1 MNVHKSSTI
10 AQATSGSGKNS
21 PMMRATSSS
30 VSKSNAKAK
39 FFAYNLFTS
48 ALILMSGQSFAG
60 TGIYVN
66 DGTDASCS
74 VTFDGGSGG
83 DIYTGMY
90 SLNSS
95 LVTSANRIDSGFT
108 MKAGAADFI
117 KYYYPQNSCLTSD
130 KETQT
135 YRTLFYGDANYSG
148 SKHLTLGGRLD
159 VNSGIIG
166 VGNRGTNGTS
176 ATNSIRM
183 GTGSSL
189 NDTNDKNNA
198 ITIGVNS
205 SASAESAVALG
216 NTTTASGESTVA
228 IGTLANSA
236 SYRAV
241 AVGHNAQATGSRST
255 ALGTESVASVESA
268 VAIGDTSNASAK
280 SALALGTSSVASGT
294 DSAALGSRANA
305 TATSALAVGSTA
317 NATARNATAVGGQAQ
332 ASGETSVA
340 LGTAANAS
348 KGNTVAVGA
357 SSSAAGDNAIAVGV
371 KTTAT
376 TNSAIAIGNLANAT
390 GETSSIAIGRQ
401 SVASGTSAIAQGY
414 KSSATVAN
422 SVALGSNS
430 VASTAAGAVG
440 TDPLSV
446 ASTTDLASTTWKSTY
461 AAVSVGN
468 GSTATRQI
476 TSVAAGT
483 QDTDAVNV
491 AQLKAA
497 GFKLATTA
505 SAGQAEDK
513 TSATATGTAD
523 KNIQNGETLTVDAGK
538 NIKVTQ
544 TGQNVSIAT
553 KDEVEFTSVTAAG
566 TKLSSAGLT
575 FVDSTGTQVAN
586 SPSITATGINAG
598 NNKITNVANGT
609 GANDAVNFSQLQASQ
624 AASKE
629 DVKSTDKTVTVT
641 KTQGTDNSNIF
652 DLSVNVD
659 GTSITKNSTTGAL
672 QVNTTTL
679 TSTGG
684 KVDTPANTNALATA
698 SDIANAINNSGFT
711 AKANS
716 DSGELITAGEE
727 VNFINGENIAITRQ
741 GSNFTVATAKNV
753 TFNSVSVGNVKV
765 DGTTNKIT
773 GLEAGTANTDAVN
786 VGQLNKEVAASK
798 EAVTTS
804 DSALKVTTS
813 TNTTTGANIY
823 DIAINSV
830 ALATDTNGKVTAPDA
845 ADEGKL
851 VTAKDV
857 ASAINNA
864 GFTLKTSA
872 NGGKKDTT
880 STTDELI
887 NAGEMIDLAAGK
899 NLTVKQEADGKVTYS
914 LADEITLNKVTTGN
928 TVMDTNGITIAAPT
942 GGTTTDV
949 KLTNSG
955 LDNGNNKITNVANGT
970 GANDA
975 VNFSQLQASKEEV
988 KSDDK
993 SVKITQSQNTTT
1005 GANIYDL
1012 SVAIDGTTVTKD
1024 ASTGQLKANT
1034 VDFTIDT
1041 AGKVTANTSDNA
1053 LATAGDIAKA
1063 INGSGFTAKANSD
1076 AGELITAGEE
1086 VNFVNGNNIEITRQG
1101 SNFTVATAKNVTFDN
1116 VTVGNVKV
1124 DGTTNKIT
1132 GLEAGTDANDAV
1144 NVQQLTDELAIID
1157 DAIAASQEEVTTSDS
1172 ALTVTTSTNTTT
1184 GANIYDIAIN
1194 SVALATD
1201 ANGKVTAPTTADA
1214 GKLVTAENVA
1224 SAINNAGFTLKTSA
1238 NGGEKDAASTTD
1250 ELINAGDAIEM
1261 IAGKNLVVTQGA
1273 NGKVTYATKNDVNFT
1288 TVTTEDAAGNKTV
1301 TSGTGIVI
1309 TPNTGN
1315 AVSLTSNGLNNGGNK
1330 ITNVTAGTDP
1340 NDAVNIS
1347 QLQTAQAASKEEV
1360 KSDDKSVTIKQS
1372 QNTTTNANIY
1382 DLSVNVDGTS
1392 ITKDTTTGELKA
1404 NTADFA
1410 VTNGSVK
1417 ANSNTNAL
1425 ATAKDIAKAIN
1436 SSGFTLKTSATADGE
1451 KTSGSDELINPGDVI
1466 DLVAGK
1472 NLTVKQ
1478 EANGTVTYAL
1488 ADAITLNKVTTGDT
1502 VMDTNGITIAAPTGA
1517 TTTAVKLT
1525 NTGLDNGGNKIT
1537 NVAAGTDENDAVNV
1551 GQLTDELAI
1560 IDDAIA
1566 ASQEEVTSDDKSV
1579 TIATTQNADGAN
1591 VFDLSVNVDDTT
1603 ITKDAT
1609 TGQLKAN
1616 TVNFTTDAKGSVT
1629 ANTNPNSLATA
1640 GDIANAINSSGFTAK
1655 ANGDSGE
1662 LITAGEE
1669 VNFING
1675 DNISITR
1682 SGSNF
1687 TVATTKDVT
1696 FNSVSVGN
1704 VKVDGTTNKITG
1716 LEAGTDANDAV
1727 NVQQL
1732 TDELAIIDDAI
1743 AASQEE
1749 VTTSDSAL
1757 TVTTSTNATTGA
1769 NIYDIAINSVA
1780 LATDTNGKVT
1790 APDAADEGKLVTA
1803 KDVASAIN
1811 NAGFTLKT
1819 SANGG
1824 TKDATSTADELI
1836 NAGDVID
1843 LVAGKNLTVKQEA
1856 NGTVTY
1862 ALAKEIDL
1870 NKVTTGNTVMD
1881 TNGITIAAPTG
1892 ATTTAVKLTN
1902 TGLDNGGNKITN
1914 VAAGTDEND
1923 AVNVGQ
1929 LTDEL
1934 AIIDDAI
1941 AASQEEVTS
1950 DDKSVTI
1957 ATTQNAD
1964 GANVF
1969 DLSVNVDDTTIT
1981 KDATTGQLKANTVNF
1996 TTDAKGSVTAN
2007 TNPNSLATAGDIA
2020 NAINS
2025 SGFTAKAN
2033 GDSGELITAGEE
2045 VNFINGDNIAI
2056 TRSGSNFTVATAKD
2070 VKFDNVTVGNVK
2082 VDGTTNK
2089 ITGLE
2094 AGTDANDAVNVQQLT
2109 DELAIIDDAI
2119 AASQEEV
2126 TTSDSALTVTTST
2139 NATTGANIYDIAIN
2153 SVALATDT
2161 NGKVTAPDAADEG
2174 KLVTA
2179 KDVASA
2185 INNAGFTLKTS
2196 ANGGTKDATSTADEL
2211 INAGD
2216 VIDLVAGKNLTVK
2229 QEANGTVTYATKND
2243 VNFTTVTTEDAAGN
2257 KTVTSGTGIV
2267 ITPNTGNAVSLTGN
2281 GLDNGGNK
2289 ITNVAAGTDEND
2301 AVNVGQLTDE
2311 LAIIDDAI
2319 AASQEEVTSDDKS
2332 VTIATTQNADGANV
2346 FDLSVNVDDTT
2357 ITKDATTG
2365 QLKANTVNFTTD
2377 AKGSVTANT
2386 NPNSLATAGDIANA
2400 INSSG
2405 FTAKA
2410 NGDSGELIT
2419 AGEEVNFINGDNI
2432 AITRSGSNFTV
2443 ATTKDVTFNSVSVG
2457 NVKVDGTTNK
2467 ITGLEA
2473 GTDAND
2479 AVNVQQLTD
2488 ELAIIDDA
2496 IAASQEEVT
2505 TSDSALTVTTSTN
2518 ATTGANIY
2526 DIAINSVALA
2536 TDSNGKVTAP
2546 TTADAGKLV
2555 TAENVASAINN
2566 AGFTLKTSA
2575 NGGTKDATST
2585 ADELI
2590 NAGDVIDLV
2599 AGKNLTVK
2607 QEANGTVTY
2616 ALADAITLNKVTTGD
2631 TVMDTNGITIAA
2643 PTGATTTAVKLTN
2656 TGLDNGGNKITN
2668 VANGTDANDA
2678 VNVSQLQT
2686 AQAASKEEV
2695 KSDDKSVKIT
2705 QSQNATTGANIYD
2718 LSVNVDGTSIT
2729 KDDSTGEL
2737 KANTADFAVTNGS
2750 VKANSNTNALATAS
2764 DIAKAINS
2772 SGFTLK
2778 TSATADGEKTSGSDE
2793 LINPGDVIDLVAG
2806 KNLTVKQEAN
2816 GTVTYATKNDVNFT
2830 TVTTEDAAGNKT
2842 VTSGTGIVITPN
2854 TGNAVSLTGNGLD
2867 NGGNKI
2873 TNVAAGTDEND
2884 AVNVGQLTDEL
2895 AIIDD
2900 AIAAS
2905 QEEVTSNDK
2914 SVTIATTQNADGA
2927 NVFDLSVNVDDT
2939 TITKDATTGQLKA
2952 NTVNFTTD
2960 AKGSVTANTNPN
2972 SLATAGD
2979 IANAINSSGFT
2990 AKANGDSGELI
3001 TAGEEVNFINGDNIS
3016 ITRSGSNFTVATTK
3030 DVTFNSVS
3038 VGNVKVDGTTN
3049 KITGL
3054 TAGTADT
3061 DAVNVGQL
3069 NKEVVASKEKVTTSD
3084 SALKVTT
3091 STNATTGANIYDI
3104 AINSVA
3110 LATDANGKV
3119 TAPTTADAGKLV
3131 TAENVASAINNAG
3144 FTLKTSANGG
3154 EKISGDDEIINAGDE
3169 INLAAGKNLTVQQN
3183 TQGQVIFSTAENVE
3197 FTTVT
3202 AGGTRISSAG
3212 LTFVDP
3218 FTGVQKGYSPSITAT
3233 GINAGGTKITNVEAG
3248 VDDTDAVN
3256 VGQLSD
3262 AIALLDESIAASQEE
3277 VKSTDNSVKV
3287 TTTKNTDQA
3296 NVFDLSVNVDE
3307 KSITKDSTG
3316 ALQVKTTNLTTT
3328 TDGKVD
3334 TPTDTDA
3341 LATAANVANAINQS
3355 GFTLKTSA
3363 TADGKKTSGS
3373 DELINPGDVIDLVA
3387 GKNLTVK
3394 QEADG
3399 KVTYSLADEIDLNKV
3414 TTGNTVMDT
3423 NGITITAPAG
3433 GSTTDVKLT
3442 NTGLDNGG
3450 NKITN
3455 VAAGTSAND
3464 AVNFSQLQAS
3474 QAASKEDVKSTDKTV
3489 TVAKSQDTDGSNIF
3503 DLSVNVDDKTITKD
3517 STGALQVNTTNLTT
3531 KADGKVATPTDTNAL
3546 ATAANVAD
3554 AINKS
3559 GFTLKT
3565 SANGGTKVSGSD
3577 EVINPA
3583 DTIDMAAGK
3592 NLTVTQEADGKITY
3606 ATADK
3611 VGFEQITLGDAT
3623 NNTVLTSTAKGLDVG
3638 GDKITNVANG
3648 DISPTSTDA
3657 INGSQLSNTTN
3668 SITDAL
3674 GGGSTVKADGTITAP
3689 TYTLVSGNPAQ
3700 NSTKAYYSV
3709 GNALNA
3715 LNTAVNAPLT
3725 FAADSGNNVERQL
3738 GSTLNINGDAKN
3750 ITTTTTSN
3758 GVTVALNDNISV
3770 KSVSVE
3776 NGPTINSSGIQ
3787 MANQQ
3792 ITGLKSGLDGTT
3804 IEQVAAQ
3811 GASSPTWNNAATVG
3825 DLAQVQNN
3833 VVNSNNRINQL
3844 NDKINNVDKK
3854 LRAGVAGALATSGL
3868 PQAYIPGKSMV
3879 AIAAG
3884 SFKGENAL
3892 AVGATRISDNGKVVL
3907 KLTGNTNTRGDVGT
3921 SVGLGYQ
3928 W

>member
-21 PMMRATSSS
+21 PMMRATGCS

-48 ALILMSGQSFAG
+48 ALILMSGQTFAG

-66 DGTDASCS
+66 DGEDASCS
-74 VTFDGGSGG
+74 VTFDGGSSGN
-83 DIYTGMY
+83 IYTGMY

-95 LVTSANRIDSGFT
+95 LPINNNRIDSGFP
-108 MKAGAADFI
+108 MKSGAADSI
-117 KYYYPQNSCLTSD
+117 KTYYPVNSCMPTD

-135 YRTLFYGDANYSG
+135 YRTLFYGTDYSG

-166 VGNRGTNGTS
+166 VGNRGTNGTN

-183 GTGSSL
+183 GTGTSL

-216 NTTTASGESTVA
+216 NKTTASGESTVA

-348 KGNTVAVGA
+348 KSSTVAVGA
-357 SSSAAGDNAIAVGV
+357 SSSAAGDNAVAVGV

-376 TNSAIAIGNLANAT
+376 TNSAIAIGNQANAT

-505 SAGQAEDK
+505 SAGEVDN
-513 TSATATGTAD
+513 SSTAD

-598 NNKITNVANGT
+598 NNKITNIANGT
-609 GANDAVNFSQLQASQ
+609 DANDAVNFSQLQASQ

-679 TSTGG
+679 TTTGG

-711 AKANS
+711 AKANG
-716 DSGELITAGEE
+716 DAGELITAGKE
-727 VNFINGENIAITRQ
+727 VNFINGDNIAITRD

-753 TFNSVSVGNVKV
+753 TFDNVTVGNVKV

-773 GLEAGTANTDAVN
+773 GLEAGTANTDAIN

-798 EAVTTS
+798 EAVITS

-823 DIAINSV
+823 DIAVNTV
-830 ALATDTNGKVTAPDA
+830 ALEKGTNGSITAPAA

-887 NAGEMIDLAAGK
+887 NAGEVIDLAAGK
-899 NLTVKQEADGKVTYS
+899 NLTVKQEANGKVTYA
-914 LADEITLNKVTTGN
+914 LADAITLNKVTTGD

-1250 ELINAGDAIEM
+1250 ELINAGDAI
-1261 IAGKNLVVTQGA
+1261 
-1273 NGKVTYATKNDVNFT
+1273 
-1288 TVTTEDAAGNKTV
+1288 
-1301 TSGTGIVI
+1301 
-1309 TPNTGN
+1309 
-1315 AVSLTSNGLNNGGNK
+1315 
-1330 ITNVTAGTDP
+1330 
-1340 NDAVNIS
+1340 
-1347 QLQTAQAASKEEV
+1347 
-1360 KSDDKSVTIKQS
+1360 
-1372 QNTTTNANIY
+1372 
-1382 DLSVNVDGTS
+1382 
-1392 ITKDTTTGELKA
+1392 
-1404 NTADFA
+1404 
-1410 VTNGSVK
+1410 
-1417 ANSNTNAL
+1417 
-1425 ATAKDIAKAIN
+1425 
-1436 SSGFTLKTSATADGE
+1436 
-1451 KTSGSDELINPGDVI
+1451 

-1655 ANGDSGE
+1655 ANGDAGE

-1669 VNFING
+1669 VNFVNG
-1675 DNISITR
+1675 NNIEITR
-1682 SGSNF
+1682 EGSNF

-1757 TVTTSTNATTGA
+1757 TVTTSTNTTTGA

-1780 LATDTNGKVT
+1780 LATD
-1790 APDAADEGKLVTA
+1790 A
-1803 KDVASAIN
+1803 
-1811 NAGFTLKT
+1811 
-1819 SANGG
+1819 
-1824 TKDATSTADELI
+1824 
-1836 NAGDVID
+1836 
-1843 LVAGKNLTVKQEA
+1843 
-1856 NGTVTY
+1856 
-1862 ALAKEIDL
+1862 
-1870 NKVTTGNTVMD
+1870 
-1881 TNGITIAAPTG
+1881 
-1892 ATTTAVKLTN
+1892 
-1902 TGLDNGGNKITN
+1902 
-1914 VAAGTDEND
+1914 
-1923 AVNVGQ
+1923 
-1929 LTDEL
+1929 
-1934 AIIDDAI
+1934 
-1941 AASQEEVTS
+1941 
-1950 DDKSVTI
+1950 
-1957 ATTQNAD
+1957 
-1964 GANVF
+1964 
-1969 DLSVNVDDTTIT
+1969 
-1981 KDATTGQLKANTVNF
+1981 
-1996 TTDAKGSVTAN
+1996 
-2007 TNPNSLATAGDIA
+2007 
-2020 NAINS
+2020 
-2025 SGFTAKAN
+2025 
-2033 GDSGELITAGEE
+2033 
-2045 VNFINGDNIAI
+2045 
-2056 TRSGSNFTVATAKD
+2056 
-2070 VKFDNVTVGNVK
+2070 
-2082 VDGTTNK
+2082 
-2089 ITGLE
+2089 
-2094 AGTDANDAVNVQQLT
+2094 
-2109 DELAIIDDAI
+2109 
-2119 AASQEEV
+2119 
-2126 TTSDSALTVTTST
+2126 
-2139 NATTGANIYDIAIN
+2139 
-2153 SVALATDT
+2153 
-2161 NGKVTAPDAADEG
+2161 
-2174 KLVTA
+2174 
-2179 KDVASA
+2179 
-2185 INNAGFTLKTS
+2185 
-2196 ANGGTKDATSTADEL
+2196 
-2211 INAGD
+2211 
-2216 VIDLVAGKNLTVK
+2216 
-2229 QEANGTVTYATKND
+2229 
-2243 VNFTTVTTEDAAGN
+2243 
-2257 KTVTSGTGIV
+2257 
-2267 ITPNTGNAVSLTGN
+2267 
-2281 GLDNGGNK
+2281 
-2289 ITNVAAGTDEND
+2289 
-2301 AVNVGQLTDE
+2301 
-2311 LAIIDDAI
+2311 
-2319 AASQEEVTSDDKS
+2319 
-2332 VTIATTQNADGANV
+2332 
-2346 FDLSVNVDDTT
+2346 
-2357 ITKDATTG
+2357 
-2365 QLKANTVNFTTD
+2365 
-2377 AKGSVTANT
+2377 
-2386 NPNSLATAGDIANA
+2386 
-2400 INSSG
+2400 
-2405 FTAKA
+2405 
-2410 NGDSGELIT
+2410 
-2419 AGEEVNFINGDNI
+2419 
-2432 AITRSGSNFTV
+2432 
-2443 ATTKDVTFNSVSVG
+2443 
-2457 NVKVDGTTNK
+2457 
-2467 ITGLEA
+2467 
-2473 GTDAND
+2473 
-2479 AVNVQQLTD
+2479 
-2488 ELAIIDDA
+2488 
-2496 IAASQEEVT
+2496 
-2505 TSDSALTVTTSTN
+2505 
-2518 ATTGANIY
+2518 
-2526 DIAINSVALA
+2526 
-2536 TDSNGKVTAP
+2536 NGKVTAP

-2616 ALADAITLNKVTTGD
+2616 ALAKEIDLNKVTTGN

-2927 NVFDLSVNVDDT
+2927 NVFDLSVNVDGT
-2939 TITKDATTGQLKA
+2939 TITKDATTGELKA

-3001 TAGEEVNFINGDNIS
+3001 TAGEEVNFINGDNIA

-3054 TAGTADT
+3054 EAGTDAN
-3061 DAVNVGQL
+3061 DAVNVQQL
-3069 NKEVVASKEKVTTSD
+3069 TDELAIIDDAIAASQEEVTTSD
-3084 SALKVTT
+3084 SALTVTT

-3110 LATDANGKV
+3110 LATDANGKI

-3363 TADGKKTSGS
+3363 TAEGEKTSGS
-3373 DELINPGDVIDLVA
+3373 NELINPGDVIDLVA

-3399 KVTYSLADEIDLNKV
+3399 KITYALADEIELDKV
-3414 TTGNTVMDT
+3414 TTGNTTMDT
-3423 NGITITAPAG
+3423 NGITIAAPTGATTTA
-3433 GSTTDVKLT
+3433 VKLT

-3489 TVAKSQDTDGSNIF
+3489 TVAKTQDMDGSNIF
-3503 DLSVNVDDKTITKD
+3503 DLSVNVDGTTITKD
-3517 STGALQVNTTNLTT
+3517 TSTGQLKANTVDFTTDTKGNVTANTN
-3531 KADGKVATPTDTNAL
+3531 TNAL
-3546 ATAANVAD
+3546 ATAGDIAK
-3554 AINKS
+3554 AINSS

-3565 SANGGTKVSGSD
+3565 SATADGKKTSGSD
-3577 EVINPA
+3577 ELINPS
-3583 DTIDMAAGK
+3583 DTIEMVAGK

-3623 NNTVLTSTAKGLDVG
+3623 NNTVLTSTEKGLDVG

>member
-48 ALILMSGQSFAG
+48 ALILMSGQTFAG

-66 DGTDASCS
+66 DGEDASCS
-74 VTFDGGSGG
+74 VTFDGGSSGN
-83 DIYTGMY
+83 IYTGMY

-95 LVTSANRIDSGFT
+95 LPINNNRIDSGFP
-108 MKAGAADFI
+108 MKSGAADSI
-117 KYYYPQNSCLTSD
+117 KGYYPVNSCLPSD

-135 YRTLFYGDANYSG
+135 YRTLFYGTDYSG

-166 VGNRGTNGTS
+166 VGNRGTNGTN

-183 GTGSSL
+183 GTGTSL

-228 IGTLANSA
+228 IGTLAKSTN
-236 SYRAV
+236 YRAV

-305 TATSALAVGSTA
+305 TETSALAVGSTA
-317 NATARNATAVGGQAQ
+317 NATAKNATAVGGQAQ

-348 KGNTVAVGA
+348 NTSTVAVGA
-357 SSSAAGDNAIAVGV
+357 SSNATGVNAVAVGV

-376 TNSAIAIGNLANAT
+376 TNSAIAIGNQANAT
-390 GETSSIAIGRQ
+390 GETSSIAIGRESIASGTSSIAQ
-401 SVASGTSAIAQGY
+401 GYKSSATGGTSAIAIGRESSASGTSAIAQGY

-491 AQLKAA
+491 AQLKVA

-505 SAGQAEDK
+505 SAGEVDN
-513 TSATATGTAD
+513 SSTAD

-598 NNKITNVANGT
+598 NNKITNIANGT
-609 GANDAVNFSQLQASQ
+609 DANDAVNFSQLQASQ

-679 TSTGG
+679 TTTGG

-727 VNFINGENIAITRQ
+727 VNFINGENIA
-741 GSNFTVATAKNV
+741 
-753 TFNSVSVGNVKV
+753 
-765 DGTTNKIT
+765 
-773 GLEAGTANTDAVN
+773 
-786 VGQLNKEVAASK
+786 
-798 EAVTTS
+798 
-804 DSALKVTTS
+804 
-813 TNTTTGANIY
+813 
-823 DIAINSV
+823 
-830 ALATDTNGKVTAPDA
+830 
-845 ADEGKL
+845 
-851 VTAKDV
+851 
-857 ASAINNA
+857 
-864 GFTLKTSA
+864 
-872 NGGKKDTT
+872 
-880 STTDELI
+880 
-887 NAGEMIDLAAGK
+887 
-899 NLTVKQEADGKVTYS
+899 
-914 LADEITLNKVTTGN
+914 
-928 TVMDTNGITIAAPT
+928 
-942 GGTTTDV
+942 
-949 KLTNSG
+949 
-955 LDNGNNKITNVANGT
+955 
-970 GANDA
+970 
-975 VNFSQLQASKEEV
+975 
-988 KSDDK
+988 
-993 SVKITQSQNTTT
+993 
-1005 GANIYDL
+1005 
-1012 SVAIDGTTVTKD
+1012 
-1024 ASTGQLKANT
+1024 
-1034 VDFTIDT
+1034 
-1041 AGKVTANTSDNA
+1041 
-1053 LATAGDIAKA
+1053 
-1063 INGSGFTAKANSD
+1063 
-1076 AGELITAGEE
+1076 
-1086 VNFVNGNNIEITRQG
+1086 ITRQG

-1172 ALTVTTSTNTTT
+1172 ALKVTTSTNTTT

-1201 ANGKVTAPTTADA
+1201 SNGKITAPTTADA

-1238 NGGEKDAASTTD
+1238 NGGEKISGDD
-1250 ELINAGDAIEM
+1250 EIINAGE
-1261 IAGKNLVVTQGA
+1261 
-1273 NGKVTYATKNDVNFT
+1273 
-1288 TVTTEDAAGNKTV
+1288 
-1301 TSGTGIVI
+1301 
-1309 TPNTGN
+1309 
-1315 AVSLTSNGLNNGGNK
+1315 
-1330 ITNVTAGTDP
+1330 
-1340 NDAVNIS
+1340 
-1347 QLQTAQAASKEEV
+1347 
-1360 KSDDKSVTIKQS
+1360 
-1372 QNTTTNANIY
+1372 
-1382 DLSVNVDGTS
+1382 
-1392 ITKDTTTGELKA
+1392 
-1404 NTADFA
+1404 
-1410 VTNGSVK
+1410 
-1417 ANSNTNAL
+1417 
-1425 ATAKDIAKAIN
+1425 
-1436 SSGFTLKTSATADGE
+1436 
-1451 KTSGSDELINPGDVI
+1451 VI

-1566 ASQEEVTSDDKSV
+1566 ASQEEVTSNDKSV

-1591 VFDLSVNVDDTT
+1591 VFDLSVNVD
-1603 ITKDAT
+1603 
-1609 TGQLKAN
+1609 
-1616 TVNFTTDAKGSVT
+1616 
-1629 ANTNPNSLATA
+1629 
-1640 GDIANAINSSGFTAK
+1640 
-1655 ANGDSGE
+1655 
-1662 LITAGEE
+1662 
-1669 VNFING
+1669 
-1675 DNISITR
+1675 
-1682 SGSNF
+1682 
-1687 TVATTKDVT
+1687 
-1696 FNSVSVGN
+1696 
-1704 VKVDGTTNKITG
+1704 
-1716 LEAGTDANDAV
+1716 
-1727 NVQQL
+1727 
-1732 TDELAIIDDAI
+1732 
-1743 AASQEE
+1743 
-1749 VTTSDSAL
+1749 
-1757 TVTTSTNATTGA
+1757 
-1769 NIYDIAINSVA
+1769 
-1780 LATDTNGKVT
+1780 
-1790 APDAADEGKLVTA
+1790 
-1803 KDVASAIN
+1803 
-1811 NAGFTLKT
+1811 
-1819 SANGG
+1819 
-1824 TKDATSTADELI
+1824 
-1836 NAGDVID
+1836 
-1843 LVAGKNLTVKQEA
+1843 
-1856 NGTVTY
+1856 
-1862 ALAKEIDL
+1862 
-1870 NKVTTGNTVMD
+1870 
-1881 TNGITIAAPTG
+1881 
-1892 ATTTAVKLTN
+1892 
-1902 TGLDNGGNKITN
+1902 
-1914 VAAGTDEND
+1914 
-1923 AVNVGQ
+1923 
-1929 LTDEL
+1929 
-1934 AIIDDAI
+1934 
-1941 AASQEEVTS
+1941 
-1950 DDKSVTI
+1950 
-1957 ATTQNAD
+1957 
-1964 GANVF
+1964 
-1969 DLSVNVDDTTIT
+1969 
-1981 KDATTGQLKANTVNF
+1981 
-1996 TTDAKGSVTAN
+1996 
-2007 TNPNSLATAGDIA
+2007 
-2020 NAINS
+2020 
-2025 SGFTAKAN
+2025 
-2033 GDSGELITAGEE
+2033 
-2045 VNFINGDNIAI
+2045 
-2056 TRSGSNFTVATAKD
+2056 
-2070 VKFDNVTVGNVK
+2070 
-2082 VDGTTNK
+2082 
-2089 ITGLE
+2089 
-2094 AGTDANDAVNVQQLT
+2094 
-2109 DELAIIDDAI
+2109 
-2119 AASQEEV
+2119 
-2126 TTSDSALTVTTST
+2126 
-2139 NATTGANIYDIAIN
+2139 
-2153 SVALATDT
+2153 
-2161 NGKVTAPDAADEG
+2161 
-2174 KLVTA
+2174 
-2179 KDVASA
+2179 
-2185 INNAGFTLKTS
+2185 
-2196 ANGGTKDATSTADEL
+2196 
-2211 INAGD
+2211 
-2216 VIDLVAGKNLTVK
+2216 
-2229 QEANGTVTYATKND
+2229 
-2243 VNFTTVTTEDAAGN
+2243 
-2257 KTVTSGTGIV
+2257 
-2267 ITPNTGNAVSLTGN
+2267 
-2281 GLDNGGNK
+2281 
-2289 ITNVAAGTDEND
+2289 
-2301 AVNVGQLTDE
+2301 
-2311 LAIIDDAI
+2311 
-2319 AASQEEVTSDDKS
+2319 
-2332 VTIATTQNADGANV
+2332 
-2346 FDLSVNVDDTT
+2346 
-2357 ITKDATTG
+2357 
-2365 QLKANTVNFTTD
+2365 
-2377 AKGSVTANT
+2377 
-2386 NPNSLATAGDIANA
+2386 
-2400 INSSG
+2400 
-2405 FTAKA
+2405 
-2410 NGDSGELIT
+2410 
-2419 AGEEVNFINGDNI
+2419 
-2432 AITRSGSNFTV
+2432 
-2443 ATTKDVTFNSVSVG
+2443 
-2457 NVKVDGTTNK
+2457 
-2467 ITGLEA
+2467 
-2473 GTDAND
+2473 
-2479 AVNVQQLTD
+2479 
-2488 ELAIIDDA
+2488 
-2496 IAASQEEVT
+2496 
-2505 TSDSALTVTTSTN
+2505 
-2518 ATTGANIY
+2518 
-2526 DIAINSVALA
+2526 
-2536 TDSNGKVTAP
+2536 
-2546 TTADAGKLV
+2546 
-2555 TAENVASAINN
+2555 
-2566 AGFTLKTSA
+2566 
-2575 NGGTKDATST
+2575 
-2585 ADELI
+2585 
-2590 NAGDVIDLV
+2590 
-2599 AGKNLTVK
+2599 
-2607 QEANGTVTY
+2607 
-2616 ALADAITLNKVTTGD
+2616 
-2631 TVMDTNGITIAA
+2631 
-2643 PTGATTTAVKLTN
+2643 
-2656 TGLDNGGNKITN
+2656 
-2668 VANGTDANDA
+2668 
-2678 VNVSQLQT
+2678 
-2686 AQAASKEEV
+2686 
-2695 KSDDKSVKIT
+2695 
-2705 QSQNATTGANIYD
+2705 
-2718 LSVNVDGTSIT
+2718 GTSIT
-2729 KDDSTGEL
+2729 KDATTGEL

-2750 VKANSNTNALATAS
+2750 VKANSNTNALASAK
-2764 DIAKAINS
+2764 DIAEAINN

-2778 TSATADGEKTSGSDE
+2778 TSATAEGEKTSGSDE

-2854 TGNAVSLTGNGLD
+2854 TGNAVSLTDKGLD

-2873 TNVAAGTDEND
+2873 INVAAGTLNATSTD
-2884 AVNVGQLTDEL
+2884 AVN
-2895 AIIDD
+2895 
-2900 AIAAS
+2900 AS
-2905 QEEVTSNDK
+2905 QLYATNLNITNLQNNATHYYSVNDNG
-2914 SVTIATTQNADGA
+2914 VVDNNYNNDGA
-2927 NVFDLSVNVDDT
+2927 
-2939 TITKDATTGQLKA
+2939 
-2952 NTVNFTTD
+2952 
-2960 AKGSVTANTNPN
+2960 KGIN
-2972 SLATAGD
+2972 SLAAGV
-2979 IANAINSSGFT
+2979 NASTHVNSENSVAVGHNSHARGESAVVIGNEAGTDKTYTYNSADGSISYTLTGYAASG
-2990 AKANGDSGELI
+2990 
-3001 TAGEEVNFINGDNIS
+3001 
-3016 ITRSGSNFTVATTK
+3016 K
-3030 DVTFNSVS
+3030 DSVS
-3038 VGNVKVDGTTN
+3038 VGAYSGARGTYSTALGAYAHAPATRGTAIGVLSSATKTSATAIGDRSVADGTGSTAIGEQAN
-3049 KITGL
+3049 ASGIASTVIGKESIATGNRSVATGFYAQAIGTQSIATGQGSKAFAQDAIAIGTL
-3054 TAGTADT
+3054 STAGTSTGGVNSIAIGREAKATGESSVAQGYKSSARLDNSVALGSNSVANTDKGAVGTDPLSATNATDLASSTWTSTAAAVSVGDVGNDITRQITSVAAGTQDT
-3061 DAVNVGQL
+3061 DAVNVAQL
-3069 NKEVVASKEKVTTSD
+3069 KAAGFK
-3084 SALKVTT
+3084 L
-3091 STNATTGANIYDI
+3091 ATTASAGGVVDNSSTDDKNIQ
-3104 AINSVA
+3104 
-3110 LATDANGKV
+3110 NGE
-3119 TAPTTADAGKLV
+3119 TLTIDAGKNIKV
-3131 TAENVASAINNAG
+3131 TQTGQNVSIA
-3144 FTLKTSANGG
+3144 TK
-3154 EKISGDDEIINAGDE
+3154 DE
-3169 INLAAGKNLTVQQN
+3169 
-3183 TQGQVIFSTAENVE
+3183 VE
-3197 FTTVT
+3197 FTSVT
-3202 AGGTRISSAG
+3202 AGGTKISSAG

-3363 TADGKKTSGS
+3363 NGGTKVSGS
-3373 DELINPGDVIDLVA
+3373 DEVINPADTINMVA
-3387 GKNLTVK
+3387 GKNLTVT
-3394 QEADG
+3394 QGANG
-3399 KVTYSLADEIDLNKV
+3399 TVTYALANEIELNKV
-3414 TTGNTVMDT
+3414 TTGNTIMDT
-3423 NGITITAPAG
+3423 NGITIAAPTGATTTA
-3433 GSTTDVKLT
+3433 VKLT

-3489 TVAKSQDTDGSNIF
+3489 TVAKTQDMDGSNIF
-3503 DLSVNVDDKTITKD
+3503 DLSVNVDGTTITKD
-3517 STGALQVNTTNLTT
+3517 TSTGQLKANTIDFTTDTKGNVTANTN
-3531 KADGKVATPTDTNAL
+3531 TNAL
-3546 ATAANVAD
+3546 ATAGDIAK
-3554 AINKS
+3554 AINSS

-3565 SANGGTKVSGSD
+3565 SANGGTKVSGDD
-3577 EVINPA
+3577 ELINPA

-3623 NNTVLTSTAKGLDVG
+3623 NNTVLTSTEKGLDVG

-3725 FAADSGNNVERQL
+3725 FAADSGTNVERQL

-3758 GVTVALNDNISV
+3758 GVKVALNDNISV

>member
-183 GTGSSL
+183 GTGTSL

-228 IGTLANSA
+228 IGTLAKSTN
-236 SYRAV
+236 YRAV

-376 TNSAIAIGNLANAT
+376 TNSAIAIGNQANAT

-401 SVASGTSAIAQGY
+401 SVASGTSSIAQGY

-430 VASTAAGAVG
+430 VASTAAGTVG

-505 SAGQAEDK
+505 SAGEVDN
-513 TSATATGTAD
+513 SSTAD

-641 KTQGTDNSNIF
+641 KTQGADNSNIF

-679 TSTGG
+679 TTTGG

-727 VNFINGENIAITRQ
+727 VNFINGENIAITRD

-753 TFNSVSVGNVKV
+753 TFDNVTVGGVKV

-798 EAVTTS
+798 EAVITS

-823 DIAINSV
+823 DIAVNTV
-830 ALATDTNGKVTAPDA
+830 ALTTGTNGSITAPA
-845 ADEGKL
+845 TADEGKL

-887 NAGEMIDLAAGK
+887 NAGEVIDLAAGK

-970 GANDA
+970 GTNDA

-1076 AGELITAGEE
+1076 
-1086 VNFVNGNNIEITRQG
+1086 
-1101 SNFTVATAKNVTFDN
+1101 
-1116 VTVGNVKV
+1116 
-1124 DGTTNKIT
+1124 
-1132 GLEAGTDANDAV
+1132 
-1144 NVQQLTDELAIID
+1144 
-1157 DAIAASQEEVTTSDS
+1157 
-1172 ALTVTTSTNTTT
+1172 
-1184 GANIYDIAIN
+1184 
-1194 SVALATD
+1194 
-1201 ANGKVTAPTTADA
+1201 
-1214 GKLVTAENVA
+1214 
-1224 SAINNAGFTLKTSA
+1224 
-1238 NGGEKDAASTTD
+1238 
-1250 ELINAGDAIEM
+1250 
-1261 IAGKNLVVTQGA
+1261 
-1273 NGKVTYATKNDVNFT
+1273 
-1288 TVTTEDAAGNKTV
+1288 
-1301 TSGTGIVI
+1301 
-1309 TPNTGN
+1309 
-1315 AVSLTSNGLNNGGNK
+1315 
-1330 ITNVTAGTDP
+1330 
-1340 NDAVNIS
+1340 
-1347 QLQTAQAASKEEV
+1347 
-1360 KSDDKSVTIKQS
+1360 
-1372 QNTTTNANIY
+1372 
-1382 DLSVNVDGTS
+1382 
-1392 ITKDTTTGELKA
+1392 
-1404 NTADFA
+1404 
-1410 VTNGSVK
+1410 
-1417 ANSNTNAL
+1417 
-1425 ATAKDIAKAIN
+1425 
-1436 SSGFTLKTSATADGE
+1436 
-1451 KTSGSDELINPGDVI
+1451 
-1466 DLVAGK
+1466 
-1472 NLTVKQ
+1472 
-1478 EANGTVTYAL
+1478 
-1488 ADAITLNKVTTGDT
+1488 
-1502 VMDTNGITIAAPTGA
+1502 
-1517 TTTAVKLT
+1517 
-1525 NTGLDNGGNKIT
+1525 
-1537 NVAAGTDENDAVNV
+1537 
-1551 GQLTDELAI
+1551 
-1560 IDDAIA
+1560 
-1566 ASQEEVTSDDKSV
+1566 
-1579 TIATTQNADGAN
+1579 
-1591 VFDLSVNVDDTT
+1591 
-1603 ITKDAT
+1603 
-1609 TGQLKAN
+1609 
-1616 TVNFTTDAKGSVT
+1616 
-1629 ANTNPNSLATA
+1629 
-1640 GDIANAINSSGFTAK
+1640 
-1655 ANGDSGE
+1655 SGE

-1675 DNISITR
+1675 DNIAITR

-1757 TVTTSTNATTGA
+1757 KVTTSTNTTTGA

-1780 LATDTNGKVT
+1780 LATDSNGKVT
-1790 APDAADEGKLVTA
+1790 APTTADAGKLVTA
-1803 KDVASAIN
+1803 ENVASAIN

-1950 DDKSVTI
+1950 NDKSVTI

-2056 TRSGSNFTVATAKD
+2056 TRSGSNFTVATTKD
-2070 VKFDNVTVGNVK
+2070 VTFNSVSVGNVK

-2319 AASQEEVTSDDKS
+2319 AASQEEVTSNDKS

-2410 NGDSGELIT
+2410 NSDAGELIT
-2419 AGEEVNFINGDNI
+2419 AGEEVNFVNGNNI
-2432 AITRSGSNFTV
+2432 EITRQGSNFTV
-2443 ATTKDVTFNSVSVG
+2443 ATAKDVKFDNVTVG

-2505 TSDSALTVTTSTN
+2505 TSDSALKVTTSTN
-2518 ATTGANIY
+2518 TTTGANIY

-2616 ALADAITLNKVTTGD
+2616 ALAKEIDLNKVTTGN

-2668 VANGTDANDA
+2668 VAAGTDENDA
-2678 VNVSQLQT
+2678 VNVGQLT
-2686 AQAASKEEV
+2686 DELAIIDDAIAASQEEV
-2695 KSDDKSVKIT
+2695 TSNDKSVTIAT
-2705 QSQNATTGANIYD
+2705 TQNADGANVFD
-2718 LSVNVDGTSIT
+2718 LSVNVDDTTIT
-2729 KDDSTGEL
+2729 KDATTGQL
-2737 KANTADFAVTNGS
+2737 KANTVNFTTDAKGS
-2750 VKANSNTNALATAS
+2750 VTANTNPNSLATAG

-2772 SGFTLK
+2772 SGFTAKANGDAGELITAGKEVNFINGDNIAITRSGSNFTVATTKDVKFDSVTVGNVKVDGTTNKITGLEAGTDANDAVNVQQLTDELAIIDDAIAASQEEVTTSDSALKVTTSTNTTTGANIYDIAINSVALATDSNGKVTAPTTADAGKLVTAENVASAINNAGFTLK
-2778 TSATADGEKTSGSDE
+2778 TSANGGTKDATSTADE
-2793 LINPGDVIDLVAG
+2793 LINAGDVIDLVAG

-3001 TAGEEVNFINGDNIS
+3001 TAGEEVNFINGDNIA

-3030 DVTFNSVS
+3030 NVTFNSVS

-3069 NKEVVASKEKVTTSD
+3069 NKEVAASKEEVTTSD

-3110 LATDANGKV
+3110 LATDANGKI

-3316 ALQVKTTNLTTT
+3316 ALQVKTTNLTTI

-3341 LATAANVANAINQS
+3341 LATAANVADAINNA

-3363 TADGKKTSGS
+3363 NGGTKDTASTA
-3373 DELINPGDVIDLVA
+3373 DELINAGEVIDLAA

-3455 VAAGTSAND
+3455 VAAGTDAND
-3464 AVNFSQLQAS
+3464 AVNVSQLQAA
-3474 QAASKEDVKSTDKTV
+3474 QAASKETV
-3489 TVAKSQDTDGSNIF
+3489 TSDEGSIVVGVKTDQTTGANIF

-3517 STGALQVNTTNLTT
+3517 STGALQVNTMDLTVT
-3531 KADGKVATPTDTNAL
+3531 DGKVATPTDTNAL

-3565 SANGGTKVSGSD
+3565 SATADGKKTSGSD
-3577 EVINPA
+3577 ELINPS
-3583 DTIDMAAGK
+3583 DTIEMVAGK

-3623 NNTVLTSTAKGLDVG
+3623 NNTVLTSTEKGLDVG

-3657 INGSQLSNTTN
+3657 INGSQLSNTTK
-3668 SITDAL
+3668 SIADAL
-3674 GGGSTVKADGTITAP
+3674 GGSSTVNTDGTITAP

>member
-83 DIYTGMY
+83 NIYTGMY
-90 SLNSS
+90 SLNSN
-95 LVTSANRIDSGFT
+95 LATSANRIDSGFT

-183 GTGSSL
+183 GTGTSL

-228 IGTLANSA
+228 IGTLANSTN
-236 SYRAV
+236 YRAV
-241 AVGHNAQATGSRST
+241 AVGYTAQATGSRST

-317 NATARNATAVGGQAQ
+317 NATAKNATAVGGQAQ

-348 KGNTVAVGA
+348 KSSTVAVGA
-357 SSSAAGDNAIAVGV
+357 SSSAAGDNAVAVGV

-376 TNSAIAIGNLANAT
+376 TNSAIAIGNQANAT
-390 GETSSIAIGRQ
+390 GETSSIAIGRE
-401 SVASGTSAIAQGY
+401 SVASGTSSIAQGYKSSATGGTSAIAIGRESSASGTSAIAQGY

-430 VASTAAGAVG
+430 VANTAAGAVG

-491 AQLKAA
+491 AQLKVA

-505 SAGQAEDK
+505 SAGEVDN
-513 TSATATGTAD
+513 SSTAD

-641 KTQGTDNSNIF
+641 KTQGADNSNIF

-679 TSTGG
+679 TTTGG

-741 GSNFTVATAKNV
+741 GSNFTVATAKDV

-798 EAVTTS
+798 EAVITS

-823 DIAINSV
+823 DIAVNTV
-830 ALATDTNGKVTAPDA
+830 ALTTGTNGSITAPA
-845 ADEGKL
+845 TADEGKL

-887 NAGEMIDLAAGK
+887 NAGE
-899 NLTVKQEADGKVTYS
+899 
-914 LADEITLNKVTTGN
+914 
-928 TVMDTNGITIAAPT
+928 
-942 GGTTTDV
+942 
-949 KLTNSG
+949 
-955 LDNGNNKITNVANGT
+955 
-970 GANDA
+970 
-975 VNFSQLQASKEEV
+975 
-988 KSDDK
+988 
-993 SVKITQSQNTTT
+993 
-1005 GANIYDL
+1005 
-1012 SVAIDGTTVTKD
+1012 
-1024 ASTGQLKANT
+1024 
-1034 VDFTIDT
+1034 
-1041 AGKVTANTSDNA
+1041 
-1053 LATAGDIAKA
+1053 
-1063 INGSGFTAKANSD
+1063 
-1076 AGELITAGEE
+1076 
-1086 VNFVNGNNIEITRQG
+1086 
-1101 SNFTVATAKNVTFDN
+1101 
-1116 VTVGNVKV
+1116 
-1124 DGTTNKIT
+1124 
-1132 GLEAGTDANDAV
+1132 
-1144 NVQQLTDELAIID
+1144 
-1157 DAIAASQEEVTTSDS
+1157 
-1172 ALTVTTSTNTTT
+1172 
-1184 GANIYDIAIN
+1184 
-1194 SVALATD
+1194 
-1201 ANGKVTAPTTADA
+1201 
-1214 GKLVTAENVA
+1214 
-1224 SAINNAGFTLKTSA
+1224 
-1238 NGGEKDAASTTD
+1238 
-1250 ELINAGDAIEM
+1250 
-1261 IAGKNLVVTQGA
+1261 
-1273 NGKVTYATKNDVNFT
+1273 
-1288 TVTTEDAAGNKTV
+1288 
-1301 TSGTGIVI
+1301 
-1309 TPNTGN
+1309 
-1315 AVSLTSNGLNNGGNK
+1315 
-1330 ITNVTAGTDP
+1330 
-1340 NDAVNIS
+1340 
-1347 QLQTAQAASKEEV
+1347 
-1360 KSDDKSVTIKQS
+1360 
-1372 QNTTTNANIY
+1372 
-1382 DLSVNVDGTS
+1382 
-1392 ITKDTTTGELKA
+1392 
-1404 NTADFA
+1404 
-1410 VTNGSVK
+1410 
-1417 ANSNTNAL
+1417 
-1425 ATAKDIAKAIN
+1425 
-1436 SSGFTLKTSATADGE
+1436 
-1451 KTSGSDELINPGDVI
+1451 VI

-1488 ADAITLNKVTTGDT
+1488 AKEIDLNKVTTGNT
-1502 VMDTNGITIAAPTGA
+1502 VMDTSGITIAAPTGA

-1537 NVAAGTDENDAVNV
+1537 NVAAGTDENDAVNI

-1566 ASQEEVTSDDKSV
+1566 ASQEEVTSNDKSV

-1603 ITKDAT
+1603 ITKDAS

-1616 TVNFTTDAKGSVT
+1616 TVDFTTDTAGNVT
-1629 ANTNPNSLATA
+1629 ANTNA
-1640 GDIANAINSSGFTAK
+1640 
-1655 ANGDSGE
+1655 
-1662 LITAGEE
+1662 
-1669 VNFING
+1669 
-1675 DNISITR
+1675 
-1682 SGSNF
+1682 
-1687 TVATTKDVT
+1687 
-1696 FNSVSVGN
+1696 
-1704 VKVDGTTNKITG
+1704 
-1716 LEAGTDANDAV
+1716 
-1727 NVQQL
+1727 
-1732 TDELAIIDDAI
+1732 
-1743 AASQEE
+1743 
-1749 VTTSDSAL
+1749 
-1757 TVTTSTNATTGA
+1757 
-1769 NIYDIAINSVA
+1769 
-1780 LATDTNGKVT
+1780 
-1790 APDAADEGKLVTA
+1790 
-1803 KDVASAIN
+1803 
-1811 NAGFTLKT
+1811 
-1819 SANGG
+1819 
-1824 TKDATSTADELI
+1824 
-1836 NAGDVID
+1836 
-1843 LVAGKNLTVKQEA
+1843 
-1856 NGTVTY
+1856 
-1862 ALAKEIDL
+1862 
-1870 NKVTTGNTVMD
+1870 
-1881 TNGITIAAPTG
+1881 
-1892 ATTTAVKLTN
+1892 
-1902 TGLDNGGNKITN
+1902 
-1914 VAAGTDEND
+1914 
-1923 AVNVGQ
+1923 
-1929 LTDEL
+1929 
-1934 AIIDDAI
+1934 
-1941 AASQEEVTS
+1941 
-1950 DDKSVTI
+1950 
-1957 ATTQNAD
+1957 
-1964 GANVF
+1964 
-1969 DLSVNVDDTTIT
+1969 
-1981 KDATTGQLKANTVNF
+1981 
-1996 TTDAKGSVTAN
+1996 
-2007 TNPNSLATAGDIA
+2007 
-2020 NAINS
+2020 
-2025 SGFTAKAN
+2025 
-2033 GDSGELITAGEE
+2033 
-2045 VNFINGDNIAI
+2045 
-2056 TRSGSNFTVATAKD
+2056 
-2070 VKFDNVTVGNVK
+2070 
-2082 VDGTTNK
+2082 
-2089 ITGLE
+2089 
-2094 AGTDANDAVNVQQLT
+2094 
-2109 DELAIIDDAI
+2109 
-2119 AASQEEV
+2119 
-2126 TTSDSALTVTTST
+2126 
-2139 NATTGANIYDIAIN
+2139 
-2153 SVALATDT
+2153 
-2161 NGKVTAPDAADEG
+2161 
-2174 KLVTA
+2174 
-2179 KDVASA
+2179 
-2185 INNAGFTLKTS
+2185 
-2196 ANGGTKDATSTADEL
+2196 
-2211 INAGD
+2211 
-2216 VIDLVAGKNLTVK
+2216 
-2229 QEANGTVTYATKND
+2229 
-2243 VNFTTVTTEDAAGN
+2243 
-2257 KTVTSGTGIV
+2257 
-2267 ITPNTGNAVSLTGN
+2267 
-2281 GLDNGGNK
+2281 
-2289 ITNVAAGTDEND
+2289 
-2301 AVNVGQLTDE
+2301 
-2311 LAIIDDAI
+2311 
-2319 AASQEEVTSDDKS
+2319 
-2332 VTIATTQNADGANV
+2332 
-2346 FDLSVNVDDTT
+2346 
-2357 ITKDATTG
+2357 
-2365 QLKANTVNFTTD
+2365 
-2377 AKGSVTANT
+2377 
-2386 NPNSLATAGDIANA
+2386 
-2400 INSSG
+2400 
-2405 FTAKA
+2405 
-2410 NGDSGELIT
+2410 
-2419 AGEEVNFINGDNI
+2419 
-2432 AITRSGSNFTV
+2432 
-2443 ATTKDVTFNSVSVG
+2443 
-2457 NVKVDGTTNK
+2457 
-2467 ITGLEA
+2467 
-2473 GTDAND
+2473 
-2479 AVNVQQLTD
+2479 
-2488 ELAIIDDA
+2488 
-2496 IAASQEEVT
+2496 
-2505 TSDSALTVTTSTN
+2505 
-2518 ATTGANIY
+2518 
-2526 DIAINSVALA
+2526 
-2536 TDSNGKVTAP
+2536 
-2546 TTADAGKLV
+2546 
-2555 TAENVASAINN
+2555 
-2566 AGFTLKTSA
+2566 
-2575 NGGTKDATST
+2575 
-2585 ADELI
+2585 
-2590 NAGDVIDLV
+2590 
-2599 AGKNLTVK
+2599 
-2607 QEANGTVTY
+2607 
-2616 ALADAITLNKVTTGD
+2616 
-2631 TVMDTNGITIAA
+2631 
-2643 PTGATTTAVKLTN
+2643 
-2656 TGLDNGGNKITN
+2656 
-2668 VANGTDANDA
+2668 
-2678 VNVSQLQT
+2678 
-2686 AQAASKEEV
+2686 
-2695 KSDDKSVKIT
+2695 
-2705 QSQNATTGANIYD
+2705 
-2718 LSVNVDGTSIT
+2718 
-2729 KDDSTGEL
+2729 
-2737 KANTADFAVTNGS
+2737 
-2750 VKANSNTNALATAS
+2750 NALATAG

-2830 TVTTEDAAGNKT
+2830 TVTTEDTAGNKT

-2854 TGNAVSLTGNGLD
+2854 TGNAVSLTDKGLD

-2873 TNVAAGTDEND
+2873 INVAAGTLNATSTD
-2884 AVNVGQLTDEL
+2884 AVN
-2895 AIIDD
+2895 
-2900 AIAAS
+2900 AS
-2905 QEEVTSNDK
+2905 QLYATNLNITNLQNNATHYYSVNDNG
-2914 SVTIATTQNADGA
+2914 VVDNNYNNDGA
-2927 NVFDLSVNVDDT
+2927 
-2939 TITKDATTGQLKA
+2939 
-2952 NTVNFTTD
+2952 
-2960 AKGSVTANTNPN
+2960 KGIN
-2972 SLATAGD
+2972 SLAAGV
-2979 IANAINSSGFT
+2979 NASTHINSENSVAVGHNSHARGESAVVIGNEAGTDKTYTYNSADGSISYTLTGYAASG
-2990 AKANGDSGELI
+2990 
-3001 TAGEEVNFINGDNIS
+3001 
-3016 ITRSGSNFTVATTK
+3016 K
-3030 DVTFNSVS
+3030 DSVS
-3038 VGNVKVDGTTN
+3038 VGAYSGAKGTYSTALGAYAHAPATRGTAIGVLSSATKTSATAIGDRSVADGTGSTAIGEQAN
-3049 KITGL
+3049 ASGIASTVIGKESIATGNRSVATGFYAQAIGTQSIATGQGSKAFAQDAIAIGTL
-3054 TAGTADT
+3054 STAGTSTGGVNSIAIGREAKATGESSVAQGYKSSARLDNSVALGSNSVANTDKGAVGTDPLSATNATDLASSTWTSTAAAVSVGDVGNDITRQITSVAAGTQDT
-3061 DAVNVGQL
+3061 DAVNVAQL
-3069 NKEVVASKEKVTTSD
+3069 KAAGFK
-3084 SALKVTT
+3084 L
-3091 STNATTGANIYDI
+3091 ATTASAGGVVDNSSTDDKNIQ
-3104 AINSVA
+3104 
-3110 LATDANGKV
+3110 NGETLTV
-3119 TAPTTADAGKLV
+3119 DAGKNIKV
-3131 TAENVASAINNAG
+3131 TQTGQNVSIA
-3144 FTLKTSANGG
+3144 TK
-3154 EKISGDDEIINAGDE
+3154 DE
-3169 INLAAGKNLTVQQN
+3169 
-3183 TQGQVIFSTAENVE
+3183 VE
-3197 FTTVT
+3197 FTSVIAT
-3202 AGGTRISSAG
+3202 GTKLSSAG
-3212 LTFVDP
+3212 LTFVDSAG
-3218 FTGVQKGYSPSITAT
+3218 TQLANSPSITAT
-3233 GINAGGTKITNVEAG
+3233 GINAGGTKITNVAAGEA
-3248 VDDTDAVN
+3248 DTDAVN
-3256 VGQLSD
+3256 VAQLGEV
-3262 AIALLDESIAASQEE
+3262 ITLLDESVAASQEE

-3341 LATAANVANAINQS
+3341 LATAANVADAINKS

-3399 KVTYSLADEIDLNKV
+3399 KITYALADEIELDKV
-3414 TTGNTVMDT
+3414 TTGNTTMDT
-3423 NGITITAPAG
+3423 NGITIAAPTGATTTA
-3433 GSTTDVKLT
+3433 VKLT

-3455 VAAGTSAND
+3455 VAAGTDAND
-3464 AVNFSQLQAS
+3464 AVNVSQLQAA
-3474 QAASKEDVKSTDKTV
+3474 QAASKETV
-3489 TVAKSQDTDGSNIF
+3489 TSDEGSIVVGVKTDQTTGANIF

-3517 STGALQVNTTNLTT
+3517 STGALQVNTTDLTVT
-3531 KADGKVATPTDTNAL
+3531 DGKVATPTDTNAL

-3565 SANGGTKVSGSD
+3565 SATADGKKTSGSD
-3577 EVINPA
+3577 ELINPS
-3583 DTIDMAAGK
+3583 DTIEMVAGK

-3623 NNTVLTSTAKGLDVG
+3623 NNTVLTSTEKGLDVG

-3657 INGSQLSNTTN
+3657 INGSQLSNTTK
-3668 SITDAL
+3668 SIADAL
-3674 GGGSTVKADGTITAP
+3674 GGSSTVNTDGTITAP